1 MAEND
6 LRLLTISLIP
16 RKPIIER
23 EGRLAAWPLDTHEPH
38 CTAQAQLSVIQLLIF
53 LNHLFLPYTL
63 KSDYTAF
70 IEALHCLHAWSRPIG
85 CGPWLAWGV
94 CRGSAGCASEC
105 VAPVHAWHPGG
116 VVVCARRV
124 AAGPQSRKGHVTESF
139 HPNHRHSLFDL
150 RQ

>member
-23 EGRLAAWPLDTHEPH
+23 GGRLAAWPLDTHEPH
-38 CTAQAQLSVIQLLIF
+38 CTAQAQLGVIRLLIF
-53 LNHLFLPYTL
+53 FNHLFLPHPE
-63 KSDYTAF
+63 KSLQG
-70 IEALHCLHAWSRPIG
+70 LHCGFHYLHVWSRPIG
-85 CGPWLAWGV
+85 PGPWLAWGV

-105 VAPVHAWHPGG
+105 VAPVHAWHSGG
-116 VVVCARRV
+116 VAVSAPRV
-124 AAGPQSRKGHVTESF
+124 AAGPQSLKGHVTESF
-139 HPNHRHSLFDL
+139 HPNHRHSFFDL